1 MLRSH
6 ILRGSGLAEGTITF
20 TDSSSNASSINAT
33 SYTSSGLAIGDADA
47 NRQVYVSLAV
57 ATAATD
63 TINLSS
69 VTIGGVTA
77 TEVVGITPQFTEN
90 RGAFIYRANVTT
102 GTTADVV
109 VTNTTD
115 NLQDVTIA
123 VYSTLDFSTTPADT
137 FETSSRTAD
146 ITLSNLRDGSAV
158 IAVMSSDANG
168 QENNYTNLTV
178 DYDDTV
184 HDSTDTYVH
193 YSATNVAGGNFTAAS
208 SDPSGFT
215 YAAVAVAI
223 MPV

>member
-20 TDSSSNASSINAT
+20 TDSSSNPSSIGAT

-47 NRQVYVSLAV
+47 DRQVYVSLAIS
-57 ATAATD
+57 AGLNN
-63 TINLSS
+63 INLSS

-77 TEVVGITPQFTEN
+77 TEVISRRTTLLSH
-90 RGAFIYRANVTT
+90 GAFIYRANVPT

-123 VYSTLDFSTTPADT
+123 VYSTLDFSTTPTDT
-137 FETSSRTAD
+137 FTTTDRTDD

-158 IAVMSSDANG
+158 IAVMSSDGNG

-184 HDSTDTYVH
+184 HDGTDTYVH
-193 YSATNVAGGNFTAAS
+193 YSATDVAGGNFIASS
-208 SDPSGFT
+208 SDPNAFN

-223 MPV
+223 TPV